1 MSQFEKLLMRIKAL
15 DKNMRFQEVKKVLEE
30 YGYTISGP
38 SGGSSHKT
46 FRKPGKRPITI
57 PQHDPIK
64 RIYIVMVKE
73 AVESE
78 EDDEKNN

>member
-46 FRKPGKRPITI
+46 FRKPGKQPITL

-64 RIYIVMVKE
+64 RIYIIMVKE
-73 AVESE
+73 IVESE